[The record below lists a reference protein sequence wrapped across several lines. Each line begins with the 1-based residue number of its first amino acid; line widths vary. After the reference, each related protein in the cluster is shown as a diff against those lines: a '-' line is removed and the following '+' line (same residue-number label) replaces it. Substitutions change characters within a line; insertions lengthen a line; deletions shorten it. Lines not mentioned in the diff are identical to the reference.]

1 MNEVD
6 MKELER
12 MEIAIAGDAN
22 YIVPL
27 TVLLKSIFIHNTDVH
42 ITINFLHL
50 VNAIDESGLAE
61 IEQLVVTSG
70 HTMRRLP
77 VTEAQLGEVPESR
90 HSKSTYLRLFLP
102 ELLPEE
108 VTRVL
113 YLDGDIVVNGA
124 IKPLYDTDLSAS
136 YIAGV
141 KDTTIIFGKEHYCAL
156 DIPQETEYF
165 NAGVVL
171 MNIARMRK
179 ENMQAA
185 FFEYLRTHIHL
196 LKFSD
201 QDVLNGT
208 LYRAVTCIP
217 PKYNYNYWTEKD
229 IALQLYSKEE
239 WYAAIHHPV
248 IVHYIGPVK
257 PWHYK
262 SIHPK
267 KSLWWHYL
275 KQTAYKDYR
284 PKDKTLKNMVSYFFL
299 RTIVKPIKPLLTV
312 EVKQKM
318 GRLLPAG
325 IKRVIKRGLFK
336 AQ

>member
-1 MNEVD
+1 
-6 MKELER
+6 MKKKGR
-12 MEIAIAGDAN
+12 IEIAIAGDAN

-27 TVLLKSIFIHNTDVH
+27 TVLLKSIFIHNADVN

-50 VNAIDESGLAE
+50 VNAISESELAE
-61 IEQLVVTSG
+61 IEHLIVEHG

-77 VTEAQLGEVPESR
+77 VTEEQLGQVPESR

-102 ELLPEE
+102 ELLPVE
-108 VTRVL
+108 VTKVL

-124 IKPLYDTDLSAS
+124 IKPLYDTDISNT

-141 KDTTIIFGKEHYCAL
+141 KDPTIIFGKEYYHIL
-156 DIPQETEYF
+156 GIPLEAEYF

-179 ENMQAA
+179 ENIQPA
-185 FFEYLRTHIHL
+185 FFEYLRAHIHL
-196 LKFSD
+196 LRAGD

-208 LYRAVTCIP
+208 LYKAVTYIP
-217 PKYNYNYWTEKD
+217 PKYNYNYWIEKD

-239 WYAAIHHPV
+239 LHIAIHHPV

-267 KSLWWHYL
+267 KNLWWYYL
-275 KQTAYKDYR
+275 KQTNYKNYR
-284 PKDKTLKNMVSYFFL
+284 PKDKTLKNMVTYFFL
-299 RTIVKPIKPLLTV
+299 CTIVKPIKPLLTV
-312 EVKQKM
+312 GFKQKM
-318 GRLLPAG
+318 GRLLPNG
-325 IKRVIKRGLFK
+325 IKKVVKRVLFK